1 MNNRWR
7 EIPIRQTT
15 RARAHNLP
23 EHFNN
28 YGGITMTKLY
38 YLLIAALVGSTLS
51 LVGTSPAQA
60 VTDVD
65 VQANNVRLRA
75 DDCRAVPIRVSGD
88 WTDGEID
95 VTVTNPAGSQVAQ
108 EHFSDATGFVVFSS
122 YTVCGRSARGWYTVT
137 ADVVDGDTTTASG
150 SDTFSHTRVVPA
162 KKVSKVDRTVRWK
175 KAKHQWLAIGRLTRA
190 GHGYTG
196 KPVEIQAR
204 IQGTWMKI
212 ASTRTIRNGKFGWW
226 VRSQSRF
233 TWRYVYQGDAT
244 TRGDV
249 VPDVPDPAPGQG
261 PGQGRRRGPSSFL
274 VRR

>member
-108 EHFSDATGFVVFSS
+108 EHFSDATGLVVSS

-226 VRSQSRF
+226 IKPSRF

-249 VPDVPDPAPGQG
+249 SPTFRTPH
-261 PGQGRRRGPSSFL
+261 RGKVLVRAGADPSSFL